1 MCFGAIL
8 IIFFAIIL
16 RILEHFFFFFFLTDL
31 TLNVFYGI
39 FLVFRVFFFLSII
52 VEFSERKF
60 GIIEVGLHQTHNT
73 CAQRCRDVLRAARK
87 C

>member
-1 MCFGAIL
+1 MFWGDTDY
-8 IIFFAIIL
+8 FFCNYFAYI
-16 RILEHFFFFFFLTDL
+16 RAFFFFFLTDL